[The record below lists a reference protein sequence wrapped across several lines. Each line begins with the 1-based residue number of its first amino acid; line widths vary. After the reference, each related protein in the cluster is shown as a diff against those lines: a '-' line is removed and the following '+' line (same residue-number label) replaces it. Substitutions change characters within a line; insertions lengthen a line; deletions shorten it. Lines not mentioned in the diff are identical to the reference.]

1 MKNERINDEFTRKRK
16 LRQRKI
22 RRRRIKIFLVF
33 LLVAA
38 IAVFAVLSVT
48 VLFPIEQITV
58 SGSNKYSAEQILEA
72 ASIEKGDNL
81 FRAKADITVL
91 NKKLPYLEKIE
102 INRKLPGT
110 LNIKVKDAEE
120 YACFTADDK
129 YYAVSKSWHI
139 LNCYDEPPE
148 GCLMIL
154 ADGAEFKVGEDVQ
167 YKDNKSGGLIEKI
180 KSLADEYKV
189 TLNRIDITDELDLKI
204 KADGRFAVEFGTSNS
219 LENKFAHLAGMI
231 KNIDQSK
238 TGTIK
243 LSMWSTSN
251 TEGSFVEGEVE

>member
-120 YACFTADDK
+120 
-129 YYAVSKSWHI
+129 
-139 LNCYDEPPE
+139 
-148 GCLMIL
+148 
-154 ADGAEFKVGEDVQ
+154 
-167 YKDNKSGGLIEKI
+167 
-180 KSLADEYKV
+180 SLASLREKY
-189 TLNRIDITDELDLKI
+189 DL
-204 KADGRFAVEFGTSNS
+204 
-219 LENKFAHLAGMI
+219 
-231 KNIDQSK
+231 
-238 TGTIK
+238 
-243 LSMWSTSN
+243 
-251 TEGSFVEGEVE
+251 